1 MSPLFGWETRTRTLN
16 NWTRTSCV
24 ANYTIS
30 QWSERQ
36 DLNLRPPAPKAGAL
50 PSCATFGFVSSIRVV
65 VLSGYRRDY
74 FQNVIINCSLL
85 LEQNWILC
93 SLNHVTS
100 KVLR

>member
-1 MSPLFGWETRTRTLN
+1 
-16 NWTRTSCV
+16 
-24 ANYTIS
+24 
-30 QWSERQ
+30 
-36 DLNLRPPAPKAGAL
+36 
-50 PSCATFGFVSSIRVV
+50 